1 MPDKPSFGKLGL
13 VAGGGD
19 LPLRLADAARA
30 AGRPLYVLA
39 LEGSAAP
46 ALAQSGE
53 HGWVRIG
60 ALGEALRMLHAAGV
74 EEVCFAG
81 KVKRPSL
88 RELRPDARGAKFI
101 ARVGWR
107 ALGDD
112 GMMGALIKELAGE
125 GFRVVGPD
133 AVLGDLLVAE
143 GALGALLPDAQA
155 LSDIARGRAVVEA
168 LGALDVGQA
177 AVVQQGMVLGVEAI
191 EHTDALLARC
201 GGLRRGGPGGVLVK
215 LAKPG
220 QERRVDLPT
229 IGPSTVVNAHA
240 AGLRGIAIEA
250 GATLVLDRAAVAA
263 EADRLGLFVVALAA
277 GA

>member
-1 MPDKPSFGKLGL
+1 MPGKPSSGKLGL
-13 VAGGGD
+13 IAGGGD
-19 LPLRLADAARA
+19 LPLRLAEAARA
-30 AGRPLYVLA
+30 AGRPLYILA

-46 ALAQSGE
+46 ALTASGE
-53 HGWVRIG
+53 HGSVRLG
-60 ALGEALRMLHAAGV
+60 AVGEAVRLLREAGV
-74 EEVCFAG
+74 EEICFAG
-81 KVKRPSL
+81 KVQRPSIF
-88 RELRPDARGAKFI
+88 ELRPDARAAKFL

-112 GMMGALIKELAGE
+112 GLMSAIVKELAEE

-133 AVLGDLLVAE
+133 AVLADLLVPE

-155 LSDIARGRAVVEA
+155 LSDIARGIAVVQA

-201 GGLRRGGPGGVLVK
+201 GDLRREGPGGVLVK
-215 LAKPG
+215 CAKPG
-220 QERRVDLPT
+220 QERRADLPT
-229 IGPSTVVNAHA
+229 IGPATVANAHA

-250 GATLVLDRAAVAA
+250 GSTLVVDREAVGA
-263 EADRLGLFVVALAA
+263 EADRLGLFVVAVAVRA
-277 GA
+277 